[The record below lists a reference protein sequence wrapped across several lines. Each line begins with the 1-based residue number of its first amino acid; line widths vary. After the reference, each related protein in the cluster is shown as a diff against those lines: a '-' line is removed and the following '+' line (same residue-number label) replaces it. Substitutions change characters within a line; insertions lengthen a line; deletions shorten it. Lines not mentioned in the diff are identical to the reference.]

1 MKVNKCECSRDDKRV
16 IESKA
21 DIARTLKEAGMAP
34 RMYSRLHPS
43 GLPVRART
51 IPSSI

>member
-21 DIARTLKEAGMAP
+21 DIARTLKEAGMP
-34 RMYSRLHPS
+34 GGCTRDYIRR
-43 GLPVRART
+43 VCR
-51 IPSSI
+51 